1 MPISVLH
8 YRVLKDILELSWK
21 SEWTVASFMTC
32 SENIPVVKFR
42 PIVKFWP
49 IVMPFS
55 SNFISYQITVKWKLA
70 DSMDLV
76 AHAP

>member
-21 SEWTVASFMTC
+21 SEWTAASFMTC

-42 PIVKFWP
+42 P